1 MTFSFMIMMMQIC
14 TSQSFQMVK
23 VDSYTTA
30 DMIDESMHQLDQLLQ
45 DVQERRSE
53 CDQRD
58 EFQGNDD
65 HVAAL
70 VILDSELFIEF

>member
-1 MTFSFMIMMMQIC
+1 
-14 TSQSFQMVK
+14 MV
-23 VDSYTTA
+23 SYTTA

-65 HVAAL
+65 HVAH
-70 VILDSELFIEF
+70 VTLDPE

>member
-1 MTFSFMIMMMQIC
+1 
-14 TSQSFQMVK
+14 MV
-23 VDSYTTA
+23 SYTTA